1 MLVRYTRPV
10 LRRVRQHRHPQLGFP
25 LQNSQGLRPRR
36 LRWIGSRAPSENAF
50 RFATA
55 GKKFV
60 FDSLQPFELSATT
73 CCLRSSSRMASS
85 GADGAASATCNTVHI
100 DKSQFH
106 SVQRTHGIEV
116 PDKMCNKLHKLM
128 KPFILRQRRQRPI
141 VVSSNKDP
149 VTGRPL
155 RTVIVDPEFGDT
167 ATPERTYERLPES
180 VRAFIDQH
188 KLAVVPH
195 EVHETYENLNAEQVL
210 RKLLPADVEVPVSFE
225 AVGHVAHFN
234 LRKEQLP
241 YKHLIGQVHLE
252 KSNRQITTVLNKTGI
267 IETVFRTFP
276 LEVIAGD
283 PSTLVEVSEGGA
295 RFRFDFAT
303 VYWNSRLQFEHKRLV
318 DSFSPRDVVC
328 DMMCGIGPFAVPA
341 AMKGCRVFANDLNP
355 ESHKYLLENIKLN
368 KVTKRIV
375 PSNKCA
381 RHFMKGLME
390 DPEFTCTRVVMNL
403 PDTAIEFLDV
413 FRGGWPLK
421 SPPPTVSTYCFSKA
435 VETPEAFASDII
447 GRCEAVLGLEL
458 DRDTT
463 EVRDVRDVAPN
474 KHMGC
479 ITFTLPRA
487 SSENE
492 TENQSAEN
500 VAADVPAQKKARRD
514 GD

>member
-1 MLVRYTRPV
+1 
-10 LRRVRQHRHPQLGFP
+10 
-25 LQNSQGLRPRR
+25 
-36 LRWIGSRAPSENAF
+36 
-50 RFATA
+50 
-55 GKKFV
+55 
-60 FDSLQPFELSATT
+60 
-73 CCLRSSSRMASS
+73 MASS

-241 YKHLIGQVHLE
+241 YKHLIGQVCAKFPVKLQVGVETVARGACCEDPSLHCSALCVQQVHLE

-318 DSFSPRDVVC
+318 
-328 DMMCGIGPFAVPA
+328 GTILA
-341 AMKGCRVFANDLNP
+341 AML
-355 ESHKYLLENIKLN
+355 SI
-368 KVTKRIV
+368 
-375 PSNKCA
+375 PS
-381 RHFMKGLME
+381 
-390 DPEFTCTRVVMNL
+390 
-403 PDTAIEFLDV
+403 I
-413 FRGGWPLK
+413 
-421 SPPPTVSTYCFSKA
+421 
-435 VETPEAFASDII
+435 
-447 GRCEAVLGLEL
+447 
-458 DRDTT
+458 
-463 EVRDVRDVAPN
+463 
-474 KHMGC
+474 
-479 ITFTLPRA
+479 
-487 SSENE
+487 
-492 TENQSAEN
+492 
-500 VAADVPAQKKARRD
+500 
-514 GD
+514 